1 MERSALP
8 AVPLLTGSNYLVW
21 AMKMEAILSL
31 KKLDKMIN
39 EEKPAENAE
48 QKTRIEWETKNKET
62 VAYIRLHLSDEQ
74 ALQFATENEA
84 KLLWI
89 KIKNAYAGAA
99 EDQKIDASNDLK
111 FLRMEEKET
120 VSNYIARARGLATKC
135 ASLGLN
141 VTPREL
147 VYYTVRGINNQH
159 KDIREILK
167 TQREKSLE
175 EIHEILKER
184 EKEYQRRGSH
194 IRETDGAYAVQRKN
208 DKRCYNCGRSGHIAK
223 LCWNRK
229 NYKEDHHRATNN
241 YKRDGRKDNDTNRG
255 ITERKKSAN
264 SIVKPVNGW

>member
-175 EIHEILKER
+175 EIHEILKEL
-184 EKEYQRRGSH
+184 
-194 IRETDGAYAVQRKN
+194 QRKN